1 MKVNV
6 VKTANNKLWAA
17 DEENEEKLRN
27 MKVAEVYEVDI
38 RVNQNYQLHK
48 KIFAFFKFCTQHYY
62 GDMDVTK
69 IQIEFVR
76 KKLIVFAGYF
86 DQVFLRDGV
95 QFELVP
101 RSLEYQKMPP
111 EERSQCYKDL
121 INAALKHVFNNNI
134 DKVTENQL
142 MSFF

>member
-1 MKVNV
+1 MKINV

-17 DEENEEKLRN
+17 DEEDEEKLRN
-27 MKVAEVYEVDI
+27 IKVAEVYEVDI
-38 RVNQNYQLHK
+38 KVNQNYQLHK

-62 GDMDVTK
+62 GDMDVTNV
-69 IQIEFVR
+69 QIEFVR

-86 DQVFLRDGV
+86 DQVFLRNGV
-95 QFELVP
+95 DFELVP